1 MKTHET
7 NTDVPMAWELVLIAA
22 WFALAILTITVS

>member
-1 MKTHET
+1 MKTQDK

-22 WFALAILTITVS
+22 WFALAIMTITVG